1 MKKKHTCRFGLTDYL
16 LILFLLLI
24 TASCNKDDVIEDLTG
39 KAPVITLDSEDGIY
53 TVKIGQELT
62 IAPDVEYADDAIYT
76 WIENGKIIGRTSELT
91 VSYDEPQELYV
102 IFRVE
107 TLGGFAQEEIKI
119 EVLEKI
125 PPVIFL
131 ALPSQG
137 LKVLQNTE
145 YIFTPDIQHSDV
157 PGFKIEWICDG
168 KVVSEE
174 LTYTFCEASLGVY
187 PITIKASNED
197 GETTKEFE
205 VEVVETLPYKVSFP
219 TPSYFQSITDRNTI
233 VGRTLYLSPI
243 LEYID
248 HPTFTWSVNGNIIHD
263 ATQRTYKFT
272 PTQVGEYTVTVAVT
286 ANPGTSSQQ
295 SRALTRNVTRGE
307 TELIASVIVHC
318 YEKEDAHIRN
328 GGTIIYSN
336 KVYEFLPAPGQYV
349 NELGTAGF
357 SPDINTEQKAS
368 EYAYKR
374 LNGRQYV
381 SLGGWGGYIIVG
393 FDHSIRNSGG
403 NYDFAIQGNA
413 FNSSNGGSNEPGI
426 VYVMQDT
433 NGNGLPDDE
442 WYELRGSQTG
452 KEGTIQDY
460 WCTYYRPAGPKM
472 DVTWV
477 DSEGKTGKIAYLG
490 QFHSQDYY
498 YPLWVHTDSYTLYGT
513 RLPANNTVDPVTG
526 YWANNAF
533 PWGYADNIG
542 SDCLGGDAVT
552 GSGQMNGFK
561 ISNAMYP
568 DGTPITLSHI
578 DFIKVQT
585 GVNAQSGAIG
595 ENSCEVFSFQDL
607 NK

>member
-1 MKKKHTCRFGLTDYL
+1 MRNSAYRLILTDL
-16 LILFLLLI
+16 MIAALMLF
-24 TASCNKDDVIEDLTG
+24 TFSSCNKDDVIEDLTG
-39 KAPVITLDSEDGIY
+39 RTPVITLDSEDGIY
-53 TVKIGQELT
+53 TIKIGRELT
-62 IAPDVEYADDAIYT
+62 IVPEVEYADDAIYT
-76 WIENGKIIGRTSELT
+76 WIANGKIIGRNPELT
-91 VSYDEPQELYV
+91 VSYDEPQEIYV

-107 TLGGFAQEEIKI
+107 TLGGTAQEEIKI
-119 EVLEKI
+119 EVLEKT
-125 PPVIFL
+125 PPVISL

-145 YIFTPDIQHSDV
+145 YIFTPDIQHSDE
-157 PGFKIEWICDG
+157 PGFKIEWIRDG
-168 KVVSEE
+168 KVVSKET
-174 LTYTFCEASLGVY
+174 TYTFSEANLGVY
-187 PITIKASNED
+187 PIIIKAYNED
-197 GETTKEFE
+197 GETSKEFE
-205 VEVVETLPYKVSFP
+205 VEVVETLPNKVSFP

-233 VGRTLYLSPI
+233 VGRTIYLTPI

-248 HPTFTWSVNGNIIHD
+248 NPSFTWSVNGTVIPD

-272 PTQVGEYTVTVAVT
+272 PTKVGEYTVTVAVT
-286 ANPGTSSQQ
+286 SNPGKASQK
-295 SRALTRNVTRGE
+295 SRTLTRNVTREE

-318 YEKEDAHIRN
+318 YEKEDANIRN

-349 NELGTAGF
+349 NELNTAGF
-357 SPDINTEQKAS
+357 TPDITTQQKAN

-374 LNGRQYV
+374 LNGKQYV
-381 SLGGWGGYIIVG
+381 SLGGWGGYVIVG
-393 FDHSIRNSGG
+393 FDHSIKNSGG

-413 FNSSNGGSNEPGI
+413 FNSANGGSNEPGI

-460 WCTYYRPAGPKM
+460 WCTYSRPAGPKM
-472 DVTWV
+472 DVTWI

-490 QFHSQDYY
+490 QFHSQDFY
-498 YPLWVHTDSYTLYGT
+498 YPLWVSAESYTLYGT

-595 ENSCEVFSFQDL
+595 ENSCEVFSFQDP